1 MQVADPALAEHRWLA
16 DAVAVGLLEL
26 HVTELA
32 SFPIEAQDGSL
43 ERLLIATDLG
53 IVEGTISGPPVN
65 GIPGLVLDLRLWRDC
80 QVTARARVDAQH
92 GAHDARASLTVN
104 GRTVSSWSLRTRE
117 AANEFIAITLAEA
130 SRAR

>member
-1 MQVADPALAEHRWLA
+1 M
-16 DAVAVGLLEL
+16 
-26 HVTELA
+26 
-32 SFPIEAQDGSL
+32 
-43 ERLLIATDLG
+43 
-53 IVEGTISGPPVN
+53 
-65 GIPGLVLDLRLWRDC
+65 
-80 QVTARARVDAQH
+80 TARARVDAQH